1 MTGDEHLLGSIPGGL
16 EDLVVPAS
24 TGSGGLETITAGFIA
39 LADCAPLII
48 ALEKGFARAEG
59 LDLVLKREAS
69 WATIR
74 DRIVFG
80 HFDAA
85 HMLAPMTVAISAG
98 LSHRAVPVV
107 TPFVL
112 NHCGNAIAVSSGVH
126 ELMRATSE
134 PFGMMQP
141 AASGRAL
148 AAAVT
153 AHGRTSAEPL
163 CFAMTY
169 PFSSHNYELRYFLAA
184 AGIDPERDVR
194 LVVVPPPMM
203 VDAIRSGHVDGFCV
217 GAPWPSVAVDAGV
230 GHLIAASVAVKPK
243 SPEKVVGVRAAWAER
258 HPDRLDRFVRALQ
271 AAADWCEAPENWNE
285 LAAILARPDYV
296 DAPVE
301 VVGRALARR
310 LVPSLGEA
318 AEPVPDYIHFA
329 GERVN
334 RPDVTEA
341 LWYASQM
348 LRWGQATDAAA
359 LQEAARASFR
369 PDLYDRALGRANLG
383 VEPAHAIQLFDG
395 AVFGADVSG
404 SLS

>member
-1 MTGDEHLLGSIPGGL
+1 MTGDEHLFGSGTAGFD
-16 EDLVVPAS
+16 DLVAPAIA
-24 TGSGGLETITAGFIA
+24 GDHGLETITAGFIA

-59 LDLVLKREAS
+59 IDLVLKREAS
-69 WATIR
+69 WANIR

-126 ELMRATSE
+126 RLMRATGES
-134 PFGMMQP
+134 FGLLQP

-148 AAAVT
+148 AAAVA
-153 AHGRTSAEPL
+153 AHGRINAEPL

-194 LVVVPPPMM
+194 LVVVPPPLM

-217 GAPWPSVAVDAGV
+217 GAPWPSVAVEAGV

-243 SPEKVVGVRAAWAER
+243 SPEKVIGVRAAWAER
-258 HPDRLDRFVRALQ
+258 HPDRLDRFIRALQ

-285 LAAILARPDYV
+285 LAVILARPDYV
-296 DAPVE
+296 DAPVA
-301 VVGRALARR
+301 VVGRALARN
-310 LVPSLGEA
+310 LVANIGEP

-329 GERVN
+329 GPGVN
-334 RPDVTEA
+334 RPHPSDA

-359 LQEAARASFR
+359 LQLAARASFR
-369 PDLYDRALGRANLG
+369 PDLYDRALGRA
-383 VEPAHAIQLFDG
+383 VDAPEPAHEIRLFDG
-395 AVFGADVSG
+395 AVFTAEPPDVSA
-404 SLS
+404 